1 MKRTSTTIAVAAM
14 LAAGGAAHAQSNV
27 QVYGL
32 LDVGVDVSNNA
43 GPNGGTLSRVSS
55 GGMNTSRWGLR
66 GSEDLG
72 GGLKAVFQL
81 EGGILMDTGAIDG
94 QLFRRQANV
103 GLEGS
108 WGRVVL
114 GRSFT
119 SVYDTVIRFDP
130 MGFAPF
136 YSWATTAS
144 ATGPSKYGMTTGFDN
159 MIKYSGKT
167 GDFNYGATYS
177 FGEQANGSHADSAK
191 YAFATS
197 YESEGL
203 GLMATYERENGN
215 TVAATGNRDETSVI
229 HAGGYYQTGPFKF
242 WLAGRDFKLKAG
254 KAATPDVKAT
264 TYWTGVAYKLQP
276 NVTLTG
282 AVYYVDVKNVADG
295 KDADPIMYVLRY
307 RYAASKR
314 TDLYA
319 TLGYTKARHDLLTG
333 LSRDDAAFGNSQHG
347 LMVGIQH
354 RF

>member
-1 MKRTSTTIAVAAM
+1 MTLCLAAM
-14 LAAGGAAHAQSNV
+14 LAAGAAHAQSNV

-32 LDVGVDVSNNA
+32 LDVGVDVANHA
-43 GPNGGTLSRVSS
+43 TPTGGTLSRVSS

-81 EGGILMDTGAIDG
+81 EGGILMDTGASDG
-94 QLFRRQANV
+94 ALFRRQANV
-103 GLEGS
+103 GLEGKF
-108 WGRVVL
+108 GRVVL

-136 YSWATTAS
+136 YSWATSSNAS
-144 ATGPSKYGMTTGFDN
+144 GTSKYGMTTGFDN
-159 MIKYSGKT
+159 MIKYSGST
-167 GDFNYGATYS
+167 GGFRYGASYG
-177 FGEQANGSHADSAK
+177 FGEQSPGSHADSAK
-191 YAFATS
+191 YALATS

-203 GLMATYERENGN
+203 GLMATYERVNGN
-215 TVAATGNRDETSVI
+215 NLVATGNRDETTAI
-229 HAGGYYQTGPFKF
+229 HAGGYYETGPMKF
-242 WLAGRDFKLKAG
+242 WLAGRDYKLKAG
-254 KAATPDVKAT
+254 KAATPDVKGT
-264 TYWTGVAYKLQP
+264 TYWTGMAYKLGQAT
-276 NVTLTG
+276 VTG
-282 AVYYVDVKNVADG
+282 AIYYVDVKNVAAG

-307 RYAASKR
+307 RYHASTR

-333 LSRDDAAFGNSQHG
+333 LSRDDAAFGDSQHG
-347 LMVGIQH
+347 LMLGIQH

>member
-1 MKRTSTTIAVAAM
+1 MTMAVATM
-14 LAAGGAAHAQSNV
+14 LAAAGAAHAQSSV

-32 LDVGVDVSNNA
+32 LDLGVDVASDA
-43 GPNGGTLSRVSS
+43 KPGGGTLSRVSS
-55 GGMNTSRWGLR
+55 GGMNTSRWGIR

-72 GGLKAVFQL
+72 GGMKAVYQL
-81 EGGILMDTGAIDG
+81 EGGILMDTGASDG
-94 QLFRRQANV
+94 ALFRRQATV

-108 WGRVVL
+108 FGRILL

-136 YSWATTAS
+136 YSWATTGN

-159 MIKYSGKT
+159 MIKYSGST
-167 GDFNYGATYS
+167 GDFKYGATYAL
-177 FGEQANGSHADSAK
+177 GEQTGGTSADSAK
-191 YAFATS
+191 YAGAVS
-197 YESEGL
+197 YETEGL
-203 GLMATYERENGN
+203 GLMGTYERINGN
-215 TVAATGNRDETSVI
+215 TVVTTGNRDETTAI
-229 HAGGYYQTGPFKF
+229 HLGAYYQTGPFKF
-242 WLAGRDFKLKAG
+242 WLAGRDYKLKAG

-276 NVTLTG
+276 EVTLTG
-282 AVYYVDVKNVADG
+282 AIYYMDVKNVAAG
-295 KDADPIMYVLRY
+295 KDADPIMYVARY

-319 TLGYTKARHDLLTG
+319 TLAYSKARHGQLTG
-333 LSRDDAAFGNSQHG
+333 LSRDDAGFADSQHG